1 MSRKLHTTLKKAEG
15 QIGDAT
21 ALTVYCASQQLPI
34 PRLI

>member
-1 MSRKLHTTLKKAEG
+1 MSRKLHTTLKKAG

-34 PRLI
+34 PRLT